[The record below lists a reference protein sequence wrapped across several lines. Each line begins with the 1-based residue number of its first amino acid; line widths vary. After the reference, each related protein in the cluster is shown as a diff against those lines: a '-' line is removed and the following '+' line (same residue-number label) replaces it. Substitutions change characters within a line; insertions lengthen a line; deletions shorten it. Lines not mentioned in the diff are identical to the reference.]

1 MLMREMWAGVIMA
14 CRRWQ
19 AMLGISGMIAAACVV
34 FALALQDVVSEVA
47 VLKGGQHLRGQHAV
61 TFTPYYP
68 PDGEPSKVGNGTLQ
82 YVIDQ
87 INNQKGYAAIINNM
101 GLDDPNFAGGH
112 PTLVLF
118 GDVISDLF
126 PELRLCESAPCA
138 MKGSKLANE
147 KIKAVNLAGENIPVV
162 GTLPAG
168 ATFFDPSAA
177 GLPLDN
183 RIIIRAPTK
192 LLPLLTSIEKEEAI
206 ARTVLL
212 DPEAKVVDTFV
223 TMSTNDGLYLIP
235 HDIAVDQPQRFR
247 EIMGR
252 SAIYIVGMLSFLLL
266 VFIAFVSSA
275 RLTIRQ
281 EHRAFKI
288 RAMYGATPFHLS
300 LRIGG
305 FLAVVV
311 LIPPIAMLSLL
322 LLYLHVAGAP
332 SPNIPLWVMLGI
344 LLTFF
349 LLWLWSI
356 RSTKKIGG

>member
-1 MLMREMWAGVIMA
+1 MRELWAGVIMA

-34 FALALQDVVSEVA
+34 FALALEDVVSQVA
-47 VLKGGQHLRGQHAV
+47 VLKGGQHLREQHAV

-68 PDGEPSKVGNGTLQ
+68 QGEPTQVGNDTIQ

-87 INNQKGYAAIINNM
+87 INNRKGYTAIIHNM
-101 GLDDPNFAGGH
+101 ALDDPDFAGGY
-112 PTLVLF
+112 PTLILF
-118 GDVISDLF
+118 GDVIPDLF
-126 PELRLCESAPCA
+126 PELPLCESVPCA
-138 MKGSKLANE
+138 MKGSKIVDE
-147 KIKAVNLAGENIPVV
+147 KINAVNIEGENIPVV

-168 ATFFDPSAA
+168 ATFFDPLAA

-183 RIIIRAPTK
+183 RIVIRAPTK
-192 LLPLLTSIEKEEAI
+192 LLPLLNSIEKEEAI
-206 ARTVLL
+206 TRTVLL
-212 DPEAKVVDTFV
+212 DPEAKVVDTFI
-223 TMSTNDGLYLIP
+223 TMNANSELYLIP

-247 EIMGR
+247 ELMGR

-281 EHRAFKI
+281 EDRAFKI

-300 LRIGG
+300 IRIGG
-305 FLAVVV
+305 FLAAVV
-311 LIPPIAMLSLL
+311 LIPPVALLSLL
-322 LLYLHVAGAP
+322 IVYLHIAGAP
-332 SPNIPLWVMLGI
+332 SPNVPLWVILGI

-349 LLWLWSI
+349 LLWLWAI

>member
-1 MLMREMWAGVIMA
+1 MRELWAGVIMA

-34 FALALQDVVSEVA
+34 FALALEDVVSEVA
-47 VLKGGQHLRGQHAV
+47 VLKGGQHLRKQHAV
-61 TFTPYYP
+61 TFTPFYP
-68 PDGEPSKVGNGTLQ
+68 QGKSTQVKNDTIQ

-87 INNQKGYAAIINNM
+87 INNRKGYTAIIHNM
-101 GLDDPNFAGGH
+101 ELDNPDFAGGY

-118 GDVISDLF
+118 GDVIPDLF
-126 PELRLCESAPCA
+126 PELSLCKSVPCA
-138 MKGSKLANE
+138 MKGSKIVDE
-147 KIKAVNLAGENIPVV
+147 KINAVNIEGENIPVV

-168 ATFFDPSAA
+168 ATLFDPSAA

-183 RIIIRAPTK
+183 RIVIRAPTK
-192 LLPLLTSIEKEEAI
+192 LLPLLHSIEKEEAI
-206 ARTVLL
+206 TRTVFL

-223 TMSTNDGLYLIP
+223 TMNANTELYLIP
-235 HDIAVDQPQRFR
+235 HEIAVDQPLQFR
-247 EIMGR
+247 EVMER

-266 VFIAFVSSA
+266 VFIAFVSST

-300 LRIGG
+300 LRIGS

-311 LIPPIAMLSLL
+311 LIPPVALLSLL
-322 LLYLHVAGAP
+322 LFYLHISGAP
-332 SPNIPLWVMLGI
+332 SPNVPLWVMLVI

-349 LLWLWSI
+349 LLWFWSI
-356 RSTKKIGG
+356 SSTKKIGG